1 MKYPMTDEQLDEMLS
16 KRIIAK
22 QLVDKNYDEET
33 TLAIAYIISI
43 VEKALRK
50 NEE

>member
-1 MKYPMTDEQLDEMLS
+1 MKYPMTDKQLDEMLA
-16 KRIIAK
+16 KRLIAK

-43 VEKALRK
+43 VEKALK
-50 NEE
+50 KEED